1 MLARTLR
8 IAALASTCLWPLGAW
23 ADDDDFDLGEAPAA
37 TGETRK
43 PVLVNE
49 MSVGAGYQT
58 QESGRFGRFT
68 GATQEGGFTRG
79 SARIQHRATDA
90 DAGTAYMIMEADG
103 IDLRSNQALPDASA
117 LVRFGEQGLWDASL
131 SYAGI
136 PYQQSDN
143 YHTLFGSSG
152 ELLNG
157 LTARSITQ
165 AATTG
170 AAQVNAR
177 LAVTEIG
184 TRRDQVGGKVS
195 YSGLQDWVFSS
206 KMEHEHK
213 QGTKANAMLFLTD
226 NYFAAFAE
234 PVDYNTDRFTAA
246 AAYTTKPF
254 QAKLSYTFSN
264 FTNEQS
270 QFQTLDPFNAA
281 TRAGYQATQYSLPP
295 SNSEHQFKGQFGLN
309 VTEATHV
316 ALNLRYGLQLQNEAF
331 NARFYEAP
339 NATTPLI
346 ADSAYDGM
354 IQNLYGNIA
363 LTSRPMKDWNFRAA
377 YTVDDRD
384 NSSQVYKVR
393 TYRGDGGTGVF
404 NGGPDARYNTP
415 YSFLNQ
421 RIDLEA
427 GYRLLKSTKLTLDYN
442 FQDRQRTYSVTNRN
456 QESTLGGKVQSTLWP
471 GVTGTLGYSNS
482 IRQATAY
489 GGNRGWEEQGRTTGG
504 LATNDRIQEGDLGQ
518 YNYAARNRDEVK
530 ANVNWGMGEDLSLGA
545 TARYV
550 SDRFPNSYYG
560 VTDNHILSAGPDIT
574 YTPVKAVTTHF
585 YYTYQENFTNLMVNA
600 SAVTTAGSTLGQANG
615 AVWNLDN
622 QDTVHSIGTRTDW
635 QVNDRL
641 KLSLENNLS
650 YGNTAFEEAS
660 WWQGAGTAS
669 AANTAVTLP
678 NNKSVTNSL
687 MVSGEYQILE
697 NVFVGLSGLW
707 ERFLSKDYLNAQQAA
722 STANQTNT
730 ATFAAEGNPSYSVGV
745 LMASTRIVW

>member
-8 IAALASTCLWPLGAW
+8 IAALASTCLWPLAAW
-23 ADDDDFDLGEAPAA
+23 AEGDDFDLGEGTPAPSEA
-37 TGETRK
+37 RK

-58 QESGRFGRFT
+58 QESGRFGRFNGT
-68 GATQEGGFTRG
+68 TEEGGFTRG
-79 SARIQHRATDA
+79 SARIQHRATEA
-90 DAGTAYMIMEADG
+90 DAGTAYVTMEADG

-117 LVRFGEQGLWDASL
+117 NIRFGEQGLWDASL
-131 SYAGI
+131 AYAGI
-136 PYQQSDN
+136 PYLQSDN

-157 LTARSITQ
+157 LTPRSITQ

-177 LAVTEIG
+177 LAVTDIG
-184 TRRDQVGGKVS
+184 TRRDQVNGKVN
-195 YSGLQDWVFSS
+195 YRGLQDWVFSS

-213 QGTKANAMLFLTD
+213 QGTKANALMFVSND
-226 NYFAAFAE
+226 YFASFAE

-264 FTNEQS
+264 FTNDQS
-270 QFQTLDPFNAA
+270 EFNTLDPFNTAMR
-281 TRAGYQATQYSLPP
+281 TGYQSTQYSLPP
-295 SNSEHQFKGQFGLN
+295 SNSEHQLKGQFGLN
-309 VTEATHV
+309 VTESTQV

-331 NARFYEAP
+331 KARFYEAP
-339 NATTPLI
+339 NATAPLI
-346 ADSAYDGM
+346 TDNAYDGM

-363 LTSRPMKDWNFRAA
+363 VTSRPMKDWNFRAA

-393 TYRGDGGTGVF
+393 SYRSDSGTAVF
-404 NGGPDARYNTP
+404 NTGPEARYNAP

-421 RIDLEA
+421 RADFQA

-442 FQDRQRTYSVTNRN
+442 YQDRQRTYSVTNRN
-456 QESTLGGKVQSTLWP
+456 QESTMGGKVQSTFWP

-482 IRQATAY
+482 IRQATKY
-489 GGNRGWEEQGRTTGG
+489 GGNRGWEELGRITSN
-504 LATNDRIQEGDLGQ
+504 LANDRIQEKELGQ

-530 ANVNWGMGEDLSLGA
+530 ANVNWGMGEELSLGA

-550 SDRFPNSYYG
+550 SDNFPNSYYG
-560 VTDNHILSAGPDIT
+560 VTENNILSAGPDIT
-574 YTPVKAVTTHF
+574 YTPIKGVTTHF
-585 YYTYQENFTNLMVNA
+585 YYTYQENFTNLMVNS
-600 SAVTTAGSTLGQANG
+600 SAVNTGATVGQPNG
-615 AVWNLDN
+615 AVWQLDN
-622 QDTVHSIGTRTDW
+622 QDTVHSLGTRTDW

-641 KLSLENNLS
+641 KLSIENNLS

-660 WWQGAGTAS
+660 WWRGAGTAN

-687 MVSGEYQILE
+687 MVSGEYEVLE

-707 ERFLSKDYLNAQQAA
+707 ERFLSKDYLNAQTA
-722 STANQTNT
+722 SSAANQTDT
-730 ATFAAEGNPSYSVGV
+730 AVFAAEGNPSYSVGV